1 MFVPL
6 ASVVALFATGSWRWA
21 VAVAVLLLVGVVAYE
36 AAAFYR
42 TPMAPTSTEGL
53 VASRHWER
61 VGMAILGAVAVVAMV
76 ALWGSRAV

>member
-6 ASVVALFATGSWRWA
+6 VSVVALFITGSWRWA
-21 VAVAVLLLVGVVAYE
+21 LAVAAFLFAGVVAYE

-42 TPMAPTSTEGL
+42 TPMVPTSTEGL
-53 VASRHWER
+53 LTSRYWER
-61 VGMAILGAVAVVAMV
+61 VGLVMLGAVAIVAMV